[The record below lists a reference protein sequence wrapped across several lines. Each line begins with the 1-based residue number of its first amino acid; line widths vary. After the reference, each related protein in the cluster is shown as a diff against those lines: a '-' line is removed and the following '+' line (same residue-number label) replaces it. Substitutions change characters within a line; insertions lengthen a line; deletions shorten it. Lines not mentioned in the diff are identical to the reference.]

1 MHASTTRIPRPH
13 SPRRG
18 RRYAVAVAC
27 VGALALGTVGFGS
40 TAAFAKSAPTVGVA
54 KVKGIGKVL
63 VDSKGKTLYTLTNG
77 GTAVACSGTCA
88 AAWPP
93 LTSSGT
99 PKGAKGVEGLGVD
112 GTQVTVDGLPV
123 YRYQGDTK
131 KGQAAGEGI
140 SSFGGVWHVVTTD
153 APPSA
158 GSSSGSGSSSSGS
171 GSGYSY

>member
-1 MHASTTRIPRPH
+1 MNASTARTTRTNA
-13 SPRRG
+13 SPRA

-27 VGALALGTVGFGS
+27 VGALALGTVGFAT
-40 TAAFAKSAPTVGVA
+40 TAAFAKSTPTVGVA
-54 KVKGIGKVL
+54 KVKGVGKVL

-77 GTAVACSGTCA
+77 GTAVACSADCA
-88 AAWPP
+88 ASWPP
-93 LTSSGT
+93 LTSSST

-112 GTQVTVDGLPV
+112 GKQVTVDGLPV
-123 YRYQGDTK
+123 YRYAGDSK

-158 GSSSGSGSSSSGS
+158 GSSSGSSSSGS